1 METETCTDCS
11 MRKKYDKNPKSFA
24 GRLWR
29 WHIGFCP
36 GWKKYFNSLSDTER
50 QELSAKYHLK

>member
-1 METETCTDCS
+1 MEACAECS
-11 MRKKYDKNPKSFA
+11 MRKKYDIKPKSFT
-24 GRLWR
+24 GRFWR

-50 QELSAKYHLK
+50 QELTVKYQLKK